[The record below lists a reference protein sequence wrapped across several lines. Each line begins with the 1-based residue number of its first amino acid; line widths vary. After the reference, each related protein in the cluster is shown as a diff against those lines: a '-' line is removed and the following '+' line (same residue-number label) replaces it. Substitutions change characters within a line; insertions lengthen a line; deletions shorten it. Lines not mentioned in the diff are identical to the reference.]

1 MAEDEK
7 LTSSSASRRVHLVL
21 SAGGAKCISYAGAV
35 AALNENGFEFASVS
49 GSSAGSMIG
58 AILCSNVG
66 LEGFKKAATGLELS
80 SLGEGKSWVRGL
92 SFVQKPF
99 AQYQKSLVA
108 ERYREIVGSDPK
120 FEDLKVPFAT
130 FGVDLRSHKIH
141 VYSRLATPQKSVAEA
156 LRISTAAPFLFP
168 MQEEGENLLLDGA
181 LVSQS
186 PVWLATAYND
196 ELPIVVLRPQKN
208 VAKPAPSNVKEY
220 LGSIIDLGGGSRDY
234 YLIQQMPRVR
244 LIEIDCGD
252 IKFDQFDLSPEE
264 RKSLVRSGRAA
275 VESELK
281 DLLLTVPLSLPPVET
296 SVSQTSP
303 EDAGT
308 EAIQSLI
315 NALPAK
321 RDQVFISYSR
331 KDSEWLHKLQ
341 DALQPFT
348 WNRSLNLWAD
358 TQIPAGAD
366 WSTEIKKALASAKV
380 AVLLVTINY
389 LASDFIKKVE
399 LPEFIRASKED
410 GLTLLWVAVG
420 QSGYLQTA
428 LANYQAINDPKRPL
442 KDMSDSQQE
451 AELVRICEE
460 ISKALT

>member
-1 MAEDEK
+1 MAQDEE
-7 LTSSSASRRVHLVL
+7 LTSPNASRRVHLVL

-35 AALNENGFEFASVS
+35 AALVENKFEFASVS
-49 GSSAGSMIG
+49 GSSAGSLIG

-66 LEGFKKAATGLELS
+66 LEGFKNAASDLELS
-80 SLGEGKSWVRGL
+80 SFGGGKSWVPGL
-92 SFVQKPF
+92 GLVQKPF

-108 ERYREIVGSDPK
+108 ERFRDIVGSDPK

-141 VYSRLATPQKSVAEA
+141 VYSRIATPQMSVAEA

-168 MQEEGENLLLDGA
+168 LQEEGENLLLDGA

-220 LGSIIDLGGGSRDY
+220 LASIIDLGGGSRDY

-252 IKFDQFDLSPEE
+252 IEFDQFDLSLED

-281 DLLLTVPLSLPPVET
+281 DLLRTVPFSLPPVET
-296 SVSQTSP
+296 SVAQTNP
-303 EDAGT
+303 EDASR
-308 EAIQSLI
+308 EAIHSLI

-331 KDSEWLHKLQ
+331 KDSEWLHRLQ

-358 TQIPAGAD
+358 TKIPPGAD
-366 WSTEIKKALASAKV
+366 WSTEIKKALAAAKV

-389 LASDFIKKVE
+389 LTSEFIKNHE

-410 GLTLLWVAVG
+410 NLTLLWVAVG
-420 QSGYLQTA
+420 ASGYRETA
-428 LANYQAINDPKRPL
+428 LANYQAVNDPKRPL
-442 KDMSDSQQE
+442 KEMSESQQE
-451 AELVRICEE
+451 AELIRICEV
-460 ISKALT
+460 INKALE